1 MKFVMIKE
9 YDYNVSKDKVII
21 GEIKENDIGY
31 YENGEPYKATLN
43 HKISIAYLLN
53 IGDFNVVLYDY
64 QYPLFNREMSKEEFD
79 RKVQENEFN
88 IILNTYSIQIRPKA
102 IYKNNKGYYKKVD
115 NKRIYFNNE
124 ETIEIEKAIKK
135 FKKYLKEGD
144 NI

>member
-31 YENGEPYKATLN
+31 YENGESYESTLN
-43 HKISIAYLLN
+43 HKVSIAYLLN
-53 IGDFNVVLYDY
+53 IGDFDLN
-64 QYPLFNREMSKEEFD
+64 
-79 RKVQENEFN
+79 NEFN

-124 ETIEIEKAIKK
+124 ETIEIEKAIEK
-135 FKKYLKEGD
+135 FKKYYFD
-144 NI
+144 NIEEYKFQVAT

>member
-31 YENGEPYKATLN
+31 YENGESYESTLN
-43 HKISIAYLLN
+43 HKVSIAYLLN
-53 IGDFNVVLYDY
+53 IGDFDLN
-64 QYPLFNREMSKEEFD
+64 
-79 RKVQENEFN
+79 NEFN

-115 NKRIYFNNE
+115 NKRIYFNGGIIIHR
-124 ETIEIEKAIKK
+124 T
-135 FKKYLKEGD
+135 
-144 NI
+144 